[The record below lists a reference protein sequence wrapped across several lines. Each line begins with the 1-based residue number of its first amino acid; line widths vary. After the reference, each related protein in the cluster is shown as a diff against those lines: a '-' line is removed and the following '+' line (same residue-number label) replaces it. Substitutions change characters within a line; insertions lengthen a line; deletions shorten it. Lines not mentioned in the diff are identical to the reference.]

1 MEETL
6 GGVGGAIERG
16 ARVRR
21 VDGGDV
27 RRGRRS

>member
-6 GGVGGAIERG
+6 GEVGGARERG
-16 ARVRR
+16 ARVRG

-27 RRGRRS
+27 RRCRRS

>member
-6 GGVGGAIERG
+6 GEVGGARVKG
-16 ARVRR
+16 ARLRG